1 VPSLPEG
8 IGRQERELDL
18 QIALS
23 QALIPTKGF
32 ANPAVGEACARAR
45 QLCEELGRLDKL
57 LSILYSQWAHHSVTD
72 LELAGKLAAEI
83 RHFSQLRGDNVAQ
96 VMSCRASG
104 LTYLYLGDFAT
115 ARACL
120 EEGLARYDIAQRPS
134 YVSVY
139 ATTDPLIFFH
149 SYLSVALVCSGHLGR
164 ARSRSNSLL
173 AYARSL
179 SHAHSLVFALHWS
192 WVERQCA
199 RSEPAA
205 LLSLDPCRRALL
217 CDVAWLWPCNS
228 WMVFG
233 SFRSAG
239 PGRPVARRW
248 VS

>member
-1 VPSLPEG
+1 MAEAAALLRRGLTLAPGLPEG

-23 QALIPTKGF
+23 QALIPTLGF

-45 QLCEELGRLDKL
+45 QLCEELGCLDKL
-57 LSILYSQWAHHSVTD
+57 LSILYGQWAHHSVTD

-83 RHFSQLRGDNVAQ
+83 RHFSELQGDNVAH

-104 LTYLYLGDFAT
+104 LTHLFLGDFAT

-120 EEGLARYDIAQRPS
+120 EEGLTRYDIAQRPS

-139 ATTDPLIFFH
+139 ATTDPLIFFQ

-164 ARSRSNSLL
+164 ARSRSNSVL

-199 RSEPAA
+199 R
-205 LLSLDPCRRALL
+205 
-217 CDVAWLWPCNS
+217 
-228 WMVFG
+228 
-233 SFRSAG
+233 
-239 PGRPVARRW
+239 
-248 VS
+248 